1 MELANLAGNRFLPER
16 GTNRGLQVGG
26 TWTALLY
33 DVAMRVIDVAGIRT
47 ARDRIAG
54 GASGDVLEIG
64 VGTGLNLPAY
74 PASASL
80 HGIDPSEP
88 ALAVASRRAGR
99 LGRPAIL
106 VQGDAAALPYP
117 DRSFDVVVGTFVLCS
132 VGDVGATLAEAR
144 RVLRDGG
151 TVRLLEHARS
161 SSSVIARLQ
170 SRLAPSWSRASGG
183 CRLDH
188 EVGAAVRKAGLRV
201 MEERSRGNGLLVEI
215 VAAA

>member
-117 DRSFDVVVGTFVLCS
+117 DRSFDVVVGTF
-132 VGDVGATLAEAR
+132 GATLAEAR